1 MSDST
6 PSEEKAASSS
16 LGELLGEVTRDLS
29 QLMRQEL
36 QLAKAEAKESA
47 SRAGKAAGLL
57 SGAGYAGLMTIFFLS
72 LALWWALGTLVGGGW
87 SGVIVAALWAVVA
100 LILFGVGRAQVAE
113 IRGTPDT
120 VDTLKKI
127 PDALKRNEENR

>member
-87 SGVIVAALWAVVA
+87 SGVIVSALWAVSA
-100 LILFGVGRAQVAE
+100 LIMFGVGRAQVAE
-113 IRGTPDT
+113 IRGTPET
-120 VDTLKKI
+120 VDTLKEI

>member
-16 LGELLGEVTRDLS
+16 LGELVGEVTRDLS

>member
-16 LGELLGEVTRDLS
+16 LGELLGDVTRDLS

-47 SRAGKAAGLL
+47 SKAGKAAGFL
-57 SGAGYAGLMTIFFLS
+57 SGAAYAGLMAIFFLS

-87 SGVIVAALWAVVA
+87 SGVIVAALWAVSA
-100 LILFGVGRAQVAE
+100 LIMFGVGRAQVAE
-113 IRGTPDT
+113 IRGTPET
-120 VDTLKKI
+120 IDTLKEI